1 MSWFKLGGKNGK
13 KPKRRETPS
22 SAPISSHSEAAPTG
36 EAVDPFEAVAERRMP
51 AALADLFLVLE
62 EHLNELE
69 LEDVRALV
77 ATVRQPLAL
86 VDRLTGGLDDP
97 DELREA
103 ILSSPA
109 LCADVLRVVNSAAF
123 PLRSPI
129 SSIEHAVT
137 YLGATMVKGL
147 VLQSLVTQIM
157 DFDTDVQKTAYM
169 RIWRGSH
176 IASTTAHACAQHL
189 GLASPS
195 VYATRALLVNVGD
208 LALISARPELAVI
221 YAPKTSLLNRV
232 ENQQRELMANSAV
245 LSAMLAREWGLPE
258 DLYVA
263 LRHSLTPLTWAP
275 DDNERSQDSQRED
288 ILLYLACR
296 IGDAVAYRGL
306 EDVRDY
312 DVLADESGDVFYV
325 PAYLKKLGLESLLD
339 VPRNGKYA
347 RRLAGN

>member
-1 MSWFKLGGKNGK
+1 MSWFKPGGK
-13 KPKRRETPS
+13 KPKRSEAPSAAPVS
-22 SAPISSHSEAAPTG
+22 SAADTG
-36 EAVDPFEAVAERRMP
+36 HADGGADPFAALAGRPVP
-51 AALADLFLVLE
+51 AALADLFLTLE

-69 LEDVRALV
+69 LEDVRTLV

-97 DELREA
+97 DELRDA
-103 ILSSPA
+103 ILSSPT
-109 LCADVLRVVNSAAF
+109 LSADVLRVVNSAAF
-123 PLRSPI
+123 PLRNPI

-176 IASTTAHACAQHL
+176 IASTTAHAYAKHL
-189 GLASPS
+189 GLTSPS

-221 YAPKTSLLNRV
+221 YAPKSSLLTRV

-275 DDNERSQDSQRED
+275 DNNERSEDSQCED

-296 IGDAVAYRGL
+296 VGDAVAYREL
-306 EDVRDY
+306 EDARDY
-312 DVLADESGDVFYV
+312 DVLADESADVFYL

-339 VPRNGKYA
+339 VPRDGKYA
-347 RRLAGN
+347 QRLAGS

>member
-1 MSWFKLGGKNGK
+1 MSWFKLGGK
-13 KPKRRETPS
+13 KPKRSETPS
-22 SAPISSHSEAAPTG
+22 PAPASRDPGAGRADEPS
-36 EAVDPFEAVAERRMP
+36 DPFAALAERRMP

-62 EHLNELE
+62 EHLNALE
-69 LEDVRALV
+69 LDDVRALV
-77 ATVRQPLAL
+77 ATVRQPPAL

-97 DELREA
+97 DELRDA

-109 LCADVLRVVNSAAF
+109 LSADVLRVVNSAAF

-157 DFDTDVQKTAYM
+157 DFDTDVQKAAYM
-169 RIWRGSH
+169 RVWRGSH

-189 GLASPS
+189 GLAHPS
-195 VYATRALLVNVGD
+195 IYATRALLVNVGD

-221 YAPKTSLLNRV
+221 YAPKTSLLTRI
-232 ENQQRELMANSAV
+232 EAQQRELMANSAV

-275 DDNERSQDSQRED
+275 DDNERPQDSQRED
-288 ILLYLACR
+288 ILLYMASR
-296 IGDAVAYRGL
+296 IGDAVAYHGL

-312 DVLADESGDVFYV
+312 DLLSDESPDVFHL
-325 PAYLKKLGLESLLD
+325 PAYLKKLGLEAMLN
-339 VPRNGKYA
+339 VPYEGKHA
-347 RRLAGN
+347 RRITDSE